1 VGSRFE
7 KVQLVVGPATGTRTV
22 TIPSPSG
29 KSAGFVNNLQFSVPR
44 VFLNPETSS
53 EMVDEDWES
62 AGEAVKAI
70 ASTTELCRIN
80 ASK

>member
-1 VGSRFE
+1 
-7 KVQLVVGPATGTRTV
+7 
-22 TIPSPSG
+22 
-29 KSAGFVNNLQFSVPR
+29 VNNLQFSVPR

-70 ASTTELCRIN
+70 VSTTEVCRIN

>member
-1 VGSRFE
+1 
-7 KVQLVVGPATGTRTV
+7 
-22 TIPSPSG
+22 
-29 KSAGFVNNLQFSVPR
+29 VNNLQFSVPR

-70 ASTTELCRIN
+70 ARTTELCRIN